1 MITITEDLFKKMPDD
16 VKELFNKLP
25 NDGSDEVVDMFP
37 NTKSTPHLHNH
48 KKTPSNIFESFNKDL
63 QVLSNYN
70 DEGSAARFFYS
81 AKASKKERN
90 EGCENLEDKDDKFL
104 SYSRWCVDCNK
115 TYNGS
120 NDHSK
125 CSGKLTDKKSDKNVS
140 KNTHPTVKPIAL
152 MRYLVRLVTPKG
164 GLVLDPF
171 TGSGSTLIGAIQEGF
186 DYIGIE
192 KEKEYIKIIKAR
204 IKHHTPV
211 KKVQWIKIEPKKIQ
225 WEKIQ

>member
-90 EGCENLEDKDDKFL
+90 EGCENLEAKTIDDG
-104 SYSRWCVDCNK
+104 RTTV
-115 TYNGS
+115 
-120 NDHSK
+120 
-125 CSGKLTDKKSDKNVS
+125 SDRPHQRGATER

-171 TGSGSTLIGAIQEGF
+171 TGSGSTLIAAIKEGF

-192 KEKEYIKIIKAR
+192 KEKDYIKIARAR
-204 IKHHTPV
+204 IKYHT
-211 KKVQWIKIEPKKIQ
+211 KKVKAKVKKIQ
-225 WEKIQ
+225 WVKIEVK